1 MNRALLYTL
10 LFLFTLITPAMAQSD
25 AEALLQKTVSRLEK
39 DGDITALLKIDI
51 SDENGTN
58 SYDISLKKSNA
69 GFYAQED
76 EFSIWFDGKTMWRGN
91 DFGYGIEEIYISEL
105 LAEEKGRFDI
115 IRLLKEHKD
124 FSVSSTGS
132 DNFTLTASNP
142 EKSVEGISGITMRFD
157 PKIFI
162 IKTIRIIFA
171 QEFGNISANVQVIDY
186 KPDQKFDRKIFTCPV
201 ADYGNADIIDLR

>member
-69 GFYAQED
+69 G
-76 EFSIWFDGKTMWRGN
+76 
-91 DFGYGIEEIYISEL
+91 
-105 LAEEKGRFDI
+105 
-115 IRLLKEHKD
+115 
-124 FSVSSTGS
+124 
-132 DNFTLTASNP
+132 
-142 EKSVEGISGITMRFD
+142 
-157 PKIFI
+157 
-162 IKTIRIIFA
+162 
-171 QEFGNISANVQVIDY
+171 
-186 KPDQKFDRKIFTCPV
+186 
-201 ADYGNADIIDLR
+201 

>member
-1 MNRALLYTL
+1 MNRAFLYIL
-10 LFLFTLITPAMAQSD
+10 ISLAFTAPAKAQSD
-25 AEALLQKTVSRLEK
+25 AETLLQKTVSRLEK
-39 DGDITALLKIDI
+39 DGDITMLLKIDI

-115 IRLLKEHKD
+115 IRLLKEHKED
-124 FSVSSTGS
+124 
-132 DNFTLTASNP
+132 
-142 EKSVEGISGITMRFD
+142 I
-157 PKIFI
+157 
-162 IKTIRIIFA
+162 
-171 QEFGNISANVQVIDY
+171 
-186 KPDQKFDRKIFTCPV
+186 
-201 ADYGNADIIDLR
+201 YG